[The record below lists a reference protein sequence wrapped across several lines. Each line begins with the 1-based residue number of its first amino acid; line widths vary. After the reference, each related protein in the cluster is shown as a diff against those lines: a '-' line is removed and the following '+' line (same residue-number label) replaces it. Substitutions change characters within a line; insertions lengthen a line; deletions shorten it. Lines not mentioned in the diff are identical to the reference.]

1 MRKADLDE
9 NQSQPRIMMSWRQEA
24 GMYKAV
30 PENVARR
37 WSISLQYAIK
47 SSRYA
52 VCIGSRE
59 FDETHENYLLTT
71 QRHGLILL

>member
-1 MRKADLDE
+1 MLTSDIALVCQQGRALTQRRPFRMRKADLDE

-37 WSISLQYAIK
+37 
-47 SSRYA
+47 
-52 VCIGSRE
+52 
-59 FDETHENYLLTT
+59 
-71 QRHGLILL
+71 